1 MHSLS
6 RVSVRGQVAIPKKIR
21 EYLKIKEGDMIIFEV
36 KDGEVRIRK
45 ISKFL
50 DQKGTLKK
58 RVLKASEVRRKA
70 EEGITE
76 GAL

>member
-1 MHSLS
+1 MHSIA

-21 EYLKIKEGDMIIFEV
+21 EYLKINEGDTIVFEM

-45 ISKFL
+45 IKSFL
-50 DQKGTLKK
+50 DQKG
-58 RVLKASEVRRKA
+58 VLKGKRLKPEEVRRKA

>member
-1 MHSLS
+1 MHSIA

-21 EYLKIKEGDMIIFEV
+21 EYLKINEGDTIVFEM

-45 ISKFL
+45 IKSFL
-50 DQKGTLKK
+50 DQKGILKGRK
-58 RVLKASEVRRKA
+58 LKPEEVRNKA